1 MTAHINLT
9 ASTYGIVQAS
19 FCGVGVQ
26 AIETAKEAIISDL
39 KALVHRGRAQLHHGT
54 YTPQFLPIVWVIG
67 LEDYERLD
75 FGVMIDAVACDE
87 STIDLRADEIIT
99 KLCRD
104 SEYVGGVV

>member
-1 MTAHINLT
+1 MTAHITLT

-19 FCGVGVQ
+19 FWNMDTNT
-26 AIETAKEAIISDL
+26 IKTAKEAIIDDL
-39 KALVHRGRAQLHHGT
+39 KALVHRGRAQLHHGS

-67 LEDYERLD
+67 LEGSEPLD

-87 STIDLRADEIIT
+87 STIDRRADEIIE

>member
-19 FCGVGVQ
+19 FCGVGVD
-26 AIETAKEAIISDL
+26 AIKTAKDAIIGDL
-39 KALVHRGRAQLHHGT
+39 KALVHRGRAQLHHGS

-67 LEDYERLD
+67 LEDNEPLD
-75 FGVMIDAVACDE
+75 FGLMIDVVACDE
-87 STIDLRADEIIT
+87 STIDHRADEIIA

-104 SEYVGGVV
+104 CRMIGGLA